1 MKCLKSI
8 AWISSILFLATASLT
23 ALASN
28 DPCVAVYF
36 DASNPTSTK
45 YVNTLESAL
54 KSAGVTKV
62 VKYDYSTNDNALRD
76 LRNLREMFDVPAE
89 FFGWV
94 TTFVDGKYV
103 FEGYFPTDIM
113 MDFVSSNPGF
123 EKLIAAQGLSP
134 DTYRLRRDDLTLEC
148 NASQRIVNCVSSGIF
163 IGVLGTWALVQ
174 VSGLVNG
181 LNPCGLL
188 VLACFVGV
196 VSIHQSRRG
205 ILKLGAFYV
214 LSIFIVNLG
223 IGLGLLRLALLS
235 GYVEVISKVS
245 GVFLLSLA
253 MLGFKSAF
261 QRARPSPVRIPK
273 RLISPIAKTFSHSWI
288 NRSAMGAAL
297 LFGGIVA
304 VLEFPCTSGGYAA
317 MIAVLSLRRMESVMY
332 FLGYNLM
339 SIMPLIILLG
349 LSYSIESAPSL
360 KESIERRKHLLR
372 TVSALLLLGLGTFL
386 LLR

>member
-1 MKCLKSI
+1 MKCLRCI
-8 AWISSILFLATASLT
+8 AWFSLILFLATANLAT
-23 ALASN
+23 LASSN
-28 DPCVAVYF
+28 HRVVVYLNG
-36 DASNPTSTK
+36 SCPVCTR
-45 YVNTLESAL
+45 YVEELESAL
-54 KSAGVTKV
+54 NSAGMTSV
-62 VKYDYSTNDNALRD
+62 VKYDYSADDDALSGRSD
-76 LRNLREMFDVPAE
+76 LRESFDVPAE
-89 FFGWV
+89 FFGSV
-94 TTFVDGKYV
+94 TIVVDGQYV
-103 FEGYFPTDIM
+103 FEGYFPADAIV
-113 MDFVSSNPGF
+113 DFVSSNPGF

-148 NASQRIVNCVSSGIF
+148 NSSQRIVNCVSSGTF
-163 IGVLGTWALVQ
+163 IGVLGTWALVL
-174 VSGLVNG
+174 VSGFVNG